1 MIQPLSKEKDYTMK
15 YIDIDIV
22 RKLFFVNIRFHEGK
36 FVIGMYKSFH
46 IDYVRDLF
54 DVLNF

>member
-1 MIQPLSKEKDYTMK
+1 MDYTMK

-54 DVLNF
+54 DVQNF